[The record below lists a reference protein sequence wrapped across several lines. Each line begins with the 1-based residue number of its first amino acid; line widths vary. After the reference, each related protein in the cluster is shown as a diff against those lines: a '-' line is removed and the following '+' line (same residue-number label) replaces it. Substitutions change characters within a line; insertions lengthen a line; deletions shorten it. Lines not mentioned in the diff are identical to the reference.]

1 MHNFLSATFFV
12 DDPAEID
19 NIISAERA
27 RNDIDWNFFD
37 ISADESTYTSVAEP
51 LHSMNTAIIITM
63 VILSCVMLIL
73 LYLVLRMGLQNRKH
87 EVKVYRALG
96 LSKRNI
102 LSQLLLEGLLLALLA
117 FVPAAA
123 LAPAGASGLEYIAET
138 MLTTEKEEPREYSD
152 AEMLQA
158 IQNGTL
164 QDVIDEQTRLYTEEP
179 ITVDLQIDF
188 NPVVAIIVLAGGLV
202 CILTFTLLQSRELLN
217 AGLR

>member
-1 MHNFLSATFFV
+1 
-12 DDPAEID
+12 
-19 NIISAERA
+19 
-27 RNDIDWNFFD
+27 
-37 ISADESTYTSVAEP
+37 
-51 LHSMNTAIIITM
+51 
-63 VILSCVMLIL
+63 
-73 LYLVLRMGLQNRKH
+73 
-87 EVKVYRALG
+87 
-96 LSKRNI
+96 
-102 LSQLLLEGLLLALLA
+102 
-117 FVPAAA
+117 
-123 LAPAGASGLEYIAET
+123 

-202 CILTFTLLQSRELLN
+202 CILTFTLLQSRELLH